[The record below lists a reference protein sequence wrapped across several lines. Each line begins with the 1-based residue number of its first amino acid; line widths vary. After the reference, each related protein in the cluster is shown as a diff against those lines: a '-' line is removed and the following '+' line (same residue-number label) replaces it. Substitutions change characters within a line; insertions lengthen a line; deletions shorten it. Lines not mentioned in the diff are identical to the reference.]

1 MSDLLFPIISMVLLV
16 LAEAGVLQFTGRQ
29 KVDWLDVIFNINSGH
44 TDAVVISLPGSAL
57 LWPGDQS
64 LQPWTV

>member
-1 MSDLLFPIISMVLLV
+1 MMVAV
-16 LAEAGVLQFTGRQ
+16 GVTGSGRVVIHRAA

-44 TDAVVISLPGSAL
+44 VIAVVISAARKCSAL
-57 LWPGDQS
+57 WSGGQS